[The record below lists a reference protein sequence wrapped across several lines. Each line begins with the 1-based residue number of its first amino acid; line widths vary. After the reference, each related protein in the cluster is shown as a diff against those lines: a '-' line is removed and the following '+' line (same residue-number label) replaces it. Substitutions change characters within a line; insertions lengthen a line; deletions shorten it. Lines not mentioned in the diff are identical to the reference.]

1 LRKYRKSSVIGP
13 TKEQR
18 KQAPFKRN
26 KHVDKYFRD
35 PYWNKYGNKVR
46 GRSKHSLRRF
56 RNLNG
61 KTYIADVR
69 NIDSNK
75 ERAKS
80 YAAKMRKVGWNVRTI
95 KTKVKSLKRPWPPY
109 TVGPPG
115 SYHDQP
121 GATVW
126 LNYIYNPNAT
136 KYARRKY
143 DARLYRGSMNRGRS
157 GLKGNQITNA
167 RFLTN
172 QPIMAQW
179 YASAENDEA
188 KEFSANLNRFIPTG
202 ERRSGG
208 RLWVLENDNPPLD
221 LNPQVFDGSSGVEYT
236 DEQIGKFKTGP
247 YAVGNVYLGAKND
260 EANMIAGERLAK
272 HLDIDAFMDSYIK
285 YGGGWDGVQG
295 VSNKED
301 WLKMKANNTET
312 EIAAMIITS
321 MADDLDN
328 SYQVVGENHFTI
340 FEKAM
345 LDAGLEYLVF
355 RDVSPRTAFAEGRYP
370 SMSIFSDPM
379 VLSRIPNEVV
389 NLMDEKSLGE
399 YVEVTNID
407 DQEVDPAITLFRLD
421 DGSGRADKLNV
432 VRVFEDQD
440 YINGYDDKRKLAKD
454 LGVNTEQVASYEN
467 VWDGKIEWDF

>member
-1 LRKYRKSSVIGP
+1 LRQIGP

-18 KQAPFKRN
+18 KQPPFYWN

-35 PYWNKYGNKVR
+35 PYWNTQGNKAR
-46 GRSKHSLRRF
+46 GRPKHSLRRF

-69 NIDSNK
+69 NIDANK
-75 ERAKS
+75 ERAKY
-80 YAAKMRKVGWNVRTI
+80 YADKMRKVGWNVRTI
-95 KTKVKSLKRPWPPY
+95 KTKVQSLKRPWPPY
-109 TVGPPG
+109 VVGPPG
-115 SYHDQP
+115 AYNDRP

-143 DARLYRGSMNRGRS
+143 DARLFRGSWARGRS
-157 GLKGNQITNA
+157 GLKGSRVSDA

-179 YASAENDEA
+179 YASTEDDED
-188 KEFSANLNRFIPTG
+188 KEFSANLNKLIPTG
-202 ERRSGG
+202 ARRSGG

-221 LNPQVFDGSSGVEYT
+221 LNPQVFDGSSGIEYT
-236 DEQIGKFKTGP
+236 SEQIEKFKGGP
-247 YAVGNVYLGAKND
+247 YAVGNVWVGAKND
-260 EANMIAGERLAK
+260 QANMIAGERLAK
-272 HLDIDAFMDSYIK
+272 HLDIDSFMDSYIK
-285 YGGGWDGVQG
+285 YGGGWSGMTQAEFD
-295 VSNKED
+295 
-301 WLKMKANNTET
+301 KMKKENTDAELSAYV
-312 EIAAMIITS
+312 IAA

-328 SYQVVGENHFTI
+328 AYQVVGENHFNI

-370 SMSIFSDPM
+370 NMSIFSDPM

-389 NLMDEKSLGE
+389 NLMDEKKVGD

-407 DQEVDPAITLFRLD
+407 DQEVDPSITQFRID
-421 DGSGRADKLNV
+421 DGSGRADKLTV
-432 VRVFEDQD
+432 VRVFEDEE
-440 YINGYDDKRKLAKD
+440 YINEYDDMRKIAKD
-454 LGVNTEQVASYEN
+454 LGVKPDQVSSYEN
-467 VWDGKIEWDF
+467 VWDGKVGRDF